1 MIECTTDVKLDNP
14 VVLPASLAGIGYRIH
29 GRFIQLVP
37 VRIRVKD
44 PIEVFSDPRHYDLL
58 RDSISY
64 CGHS

>member
-1 MIECTTDVKLDNP
+1 MIERTTDVKLDHP

-37 VRIRVKD
+37 VRVRVKD
-44 PIEVFSDPRHYDLL
+44 PKEVSSDPRDYYLL
-58 RDSISY
+58 RDPVGH